1 MTEKVDVYSFGVCLW
16 EIWMLGRQIHP
27 NLSLP
32 AIFNGAMHG
41 TLCPELPAD
50 APPAWSAALPP
61 SPPINASLAG
71 HA

>member
-50 APPAWSAALPP
+50 APPAW
-61 SPPINASLAG
+61 
-71 HA
+71 

>member
-16 EIWMLGRQIHP
+16 EIWMLGQQIHP

-32 AIFNGAMHG
+32 AIFNGAIHG

-50 APPAWSAALPP
+50 ALPAW
-61 SPPINASLAG
+61 
-71 HA
+71 